1 MAIKVFFFS
10 SFLDIKTLIC
20 MQWLVDVHA
29 VLVNNHDKLLQARG
43 VFFSLS
49 LTYQRRGA
57 IICLYEA
64 DSSFLLPA
72 L

>member
-1 MAIKVFFFS
+1 
-10 SFLDIKTLIC
+10 